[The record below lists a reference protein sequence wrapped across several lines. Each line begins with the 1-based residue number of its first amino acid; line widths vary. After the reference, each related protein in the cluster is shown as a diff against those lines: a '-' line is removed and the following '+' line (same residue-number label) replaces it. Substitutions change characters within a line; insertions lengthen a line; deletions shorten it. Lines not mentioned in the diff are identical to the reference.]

1 VTAEAPVEEA
11 EWPDEGDEAEFLS
24 EAGNRGQQAE
34 PDAGRPSAPV
44 IGEKLPPLDDLVA
57 RVPENI
63 RVILDD
69 LFRAKFT
76 GVRKFTPAARPDSS
90 Q

>member
-1 VTAEAPVEEA
+1 
-11 EWPDEGDEAEFLS
+11 
-24 EAGNRGQQAE
+24 
-34 PDAGRPSAPV
+34 V

-76 GVRKFTPAARPDSS
+76 GVRKFTPAVRPDNS